1 MSISIMS
8 KKTLRLAV
16 LAAIVAPAMPALA
29 TPVELSNGYVRA
41 GVSDYGTLGSN
52 SNASPGIL
60 FDKTGTGS
68 YGINDFLTPGT
79 PFEGFYVTTASGT
92 GDGGSN
98 NSGGSSFGF
107 TSPTSLSTTSATWSG
122 SNGVFSIVN
131 NYNLTTLGGQSVIAI
146 ETFLTNIT
154 TAAINGVNFLRTLDP
169 DPDVNAFGS
178 YATDNTVLSDNQ
190 AGATGTASGQSIFI
204 YSFDSILHKA
214 GVSDAS
220 WSTNPL
226 DYLSG
231 LNGGNGDKAIGIAF
245 NIGDIAAG
253 QSIKLTYGY
262 SLGATKEDAIVGHV
276 PEPASL
282 ALIGLGA
289 MGLFTARRR
298 KTA

>member
-1 MSISIMS
+1 MTISIIS

-68 YGINDFLTPGT
+68 YGVNDFLTPGS

-92 GDGGSN
+92 GNGGSN
-98 NSGGSSFGF
+98 NAGGANFGF

-122 SNGVFSIVN
+122 SNSVFSIVN

-178 YATDNTVLSDNQ
+178 HYTENTVLSDNQ
-190 AGATGTASGQSIFI
+190 AGGTGISSGQTIFI
-204 YSFDSILHKA
+204 YSFDSIAHKA
-214 GVSDAS
+214 GVSAP
-220 WSTNPL
+220 WSTNPGT
-226 DYLSG
+226 YLAG
-231 LNGGNGDKAIGIAF
+231 VNDGNGDYAIGVGF
-245 NIGDIAAG
+245 NIGDILAG
-253 QSIKLTYGY
+253 QTIKLTYGY
-262 SLGATKEDAIVGHV
+262 SLGATKEIAGGGNV
-276 PEPASL
+276 PEPASV
-282 ALIGLGA
+282 ALLG
-289 MGLFTARRR
+289 MGILSFAARRR